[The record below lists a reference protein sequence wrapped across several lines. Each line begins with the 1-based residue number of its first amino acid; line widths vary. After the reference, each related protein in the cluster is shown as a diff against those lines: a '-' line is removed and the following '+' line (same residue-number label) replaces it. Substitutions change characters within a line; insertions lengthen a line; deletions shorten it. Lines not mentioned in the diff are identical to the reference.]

1 MTDTPRPIDPEHV
14 DELLSA
20 DLDGELADAAADFGY
35 DVDDVRAQLAA
46 DAELRARRDA
56 LDNARRELAVVR
68 PLDEVTAARLRSA
81 AREELRPAKRTRLY
95 AISGGIAAA
104 LVLVVGVVAVASN
117 HSSNNGAKTEAS
129 ANVAAPPTR
138 PAAHVPAAVTGTDFG
153 TASNVDALVTRVEH
167 ARSQATEAAP
177 KQNMHDSTSL
187 SIAATA
193 LDGKAS
199 SGALT
204 TPFAC
209 SLASKN
215 VAGTSAQL
223 VEQGTATVAG
233 QPVSVWVYDRTG
245 APQLLVVLGSDCKL
259 VAARPLGTTSP

>member
-35 DVDDVRAQLAA
+35 DADDVRAQLAT

-56 LDNARRELAVVR
+56 LDNARRELAVVT
-68 PLDEVTAARLRSA
+68 PLDEVTAARLRNA

-104 LVLVVGVVAVASN
+104 LVLVVGLVAVASK
-117 HSSNNGAKTEAS
+117 HSSSTETKTAAS
-129 ANVAAPPTR
+129 NVAAPTH
-138 PAAHVPAAVTGTDFG
+138 PAAPRVPAVATGTDFG
-153 TASNVDALVTRVEH
+153 TASNVDALVARLEH
-167 ARSQATEAAP
+167 APQATAVAP
-177 KQNMHDSTSL
+177 KQNLSDSTTL
-187 SIAATA
+187 TIHATT
-193 LDGKAS
+193 LDGNAG
-199 SGALT
+199 SGVVAT
-204 TPFAC
+204 PPFAC
-209 SLASKN
+209 SLAAKN

-223 VEQGTATVAG
+223 AEQGTATVAG
-233 QPVSVWVYDRTG
+233 QPVSVWVYDRTD
-245 APQLLVVLGSDCKL
+245 APQLLVVLGPDCKL